1 VSRSIARG
9 WATVDL
15 ERAVHELARFLRPGA
30 AFEPVTRS
38 AILGARCARGRAAST
53 ASWIV
58 VLEPDIEGLLAGFL
72 ARHGEGWA
80 ATWLSEEATG
90 PSATQG
96 RGPGPLGPERLEPG
110 APRWGPYRL
119 RVSPATIEP

>member
-15 ERAVHELARFLRPGA
+15 DRAVLELASLLRPGA
-30 AFEPVTRS
+30 AFEPVART
-38 AILGARCARGRAAST
+38 AILGARCARGPAVSAT
-53 ASWIV
+53 TWIV
-58 VLEPDIEGLLAGFL
+58 VLEPDTEGLVAGFL

-80 ATWLSEEATG
+80 ATWFGEEATAL
-90 PSATQG
+90 PATLG
-96 RGPGPLGPERLEPG
+96 RSPGPLGPERLEPG

-119 RVSPATIEP
+119 RVSPATIEE